1 MTPKIVISLG
11 DPNGI
16 GPEVALKTVGLLDLQ
31 ASIPVL
37 AGSRPTLELYRE
49 WIPDDLPLLDFNS
62 GSELVAG
69 SIYFYEVDDSSDFHP
84 EPGTLSAA
92 SGAISMRSV
101 EAAAEICLNNQCD
114 AMVTSP
120 ISKEAIQLAGYAF
133 PGHTEFLAAKTSVEN
148 VVMMLVSSVFRVAL
162 ATIHI
167 PVRRIADSLS
177 VQGIIRTSRIVHQSL
192 QADFG
197 IANPKIAVLGLNPH
211 AGDGG
216 YIGTEEIDIIKPA
229 LEELLKESIQVEG
242 PFPAD
247 AYFANQR
254 QKKYHATL
262 AMYHDQGLIP
272 FKALSFGKGVNYT
285 AGLPIIRTSPDHGTA
300 FDIAGRKIADH
311 GSFMEAYNLAVTMTL
326 NRANKGMD
334 V

>member
-1 MTPKIVISLG
+1 MIPKIAISLG

-16 GPEVALKTVGLLDLQ
+16 GPEVALKTVGLSDLQ

-37 AGSRPTLELYRE
+37 AGSRPTLDLYRE
-49 WIPDDLPLLDFNS
+49 RLPDDIPLLDYHS
-62 GSELVAG
+62 GSELSAG
-69 SIYFYEVDDSSDFHP
+69 SIYFYEVDGSSDFHP
-84 EPGTLSAA
+84 DPGTLSAA

-101 EAAAEICLNNQCD
+101 EAAAELCLKNRCD
-114 AMVTSP
+114 AVVTSP

-133 PGHTEFLAAKTSVEN
+133 PGHTEFLAEKTGEEN

-167 PVRRIADSLS
+167 PVRRIADSIS
-177 VQGIIRTSRIVHQSL
+177 IQSIITNTRIVHQSL
-192 QADFG
+192 QTDFG
-197 IANPKIAVLGLNPH
+197 IANPRIGVLGLNPH

-216 YIGTEEIDIIKPA
+216 YIGREEIDIIKPA
-229 LEELLKESIQVEG
+229 LMELRKESIQVEG

-254 QKKYHATL
+254 QKKYHATF

-300 FDIAGRKIADH
+300 FDIAGKMIADYS
-311 GSFMEAYNLAVTMTL
+311 SFREAYNLAVTMAL
-326 NRANKGMD
+326 NRANKRMD

>member
-1 MTPKIVISLG
+1 MIPKIAISLG

-16 GPEVALKTVGLLDLQ
+16 GPEVALKTVGLLDLEG
-31 ASIPVL
+31 SIPVL

-49 WIPDDLPLLDFNS
+49 WIPDDLQLLDFNS
-62 GSELVAG
+62 GSEPSAG
-69 SIYFYEVDDSSDFHP
+69 SIYFYEVDGSSDFHP
-84 EPGTLSAA
+84 EPATLSAA
-92 SGAISMRSV
+92 SGDISMRSV
-101 EAAAEICLNNQCD
+101 EAAAELCLKNECD

-133 PGHTEFLAAKTSVEN
+133 PGHTEFLAEKTGVEH

-167 PVRRIADSLS
+167 PFRRIADSIS
-177 VQGIIRTSRIVHQSL
+177 VQGIITNTRILHQSL
-192 QADFG
+192 QTDFG
-197 IANPKIAVLGLNPH
+197 IANPKIGVLGLNPH

-216 YIGTEEIDIIKPA
+216 YIGREEIEIIKPA
-229 LEELLKESIQVEG
+229 LKELQKESIQVEG

-300 FDIAGRKIADH
+300 FDIAGKRIADY
-311 GSFMEAYNLAVTMTL
+311 GSFREAYDLAVTMTM
-326 NRANKGMD
+326 NRANKEID